1 MMMQTKKPA
10 ANPLMEIAERIREM
24 REIVGYSEAEMAEKT
39 EVSVEQYHSYEQG
52 TVDFP
57 FTFMHKCALAF
68 GVDMPILLILIGVIY
83 IVEILSVVLQV
94 TYFKISHGKRIFK
107 MAPIHHHFEMCGWN
121 ENKICFVFSG
131 VTLLAGIIGVL
142 LAVFGC

>member
-57 FTFMHKCALAF
+57 FT
-68 GVDMPILLILIGVIY
+68 
-83 IVEILSVVLQV
+83 SVSYTHL
-94 TYFKISHGKRIFK
+94 
-107 MAPIHHHFEMCGWN
+107 
-121 ENKICFVFSG
+121 
-131 VTLLAGIIGVL
+131 TLPTKLEV
-142 LAVFGC
+142 

>member
-68 GVDMPILLILIGVIY
+68 GVELTDLLEGQSAKLSSYTVTRRGMGPVTASEDGITILRRLRAAPD
-83 IVEILSVVLQV
+83 
-94 TYFKISHGKRIFK
+94 TAKI
-107 MAPIHHHFEMCGWN
+107 P
-121 ENKICFVFSG
+121 VYQ
-131 VTLLAGIIGVL
+131 
-142 LAVFGC
+142 

>member
-68 GVDMPILLILIGVIY
+68 GVELTDLLEGQSAK
-83 IVEILSVVLQV
+83 LSSYTV
-94 TYFKISHGKRIFK
+94 TRRGQRGR
-107 MAPIHHHFEMCGWN
+107 HHHSEHGGN
-121 ENKICFVFSG
+121 VPAE
-131 VTLLAGIIGVL
+131 AGDAVL
-142 LAVFGC
+142 GHLSIFQGAAEPAHPHHDARRPGI

>member
-39 EVSVEQYHSYEQG
+39 EVSVEQYRSYEQG

-68 GVDMPILLILIGVIY
+68 GVELTDLLEGQSAKLSSYTVTRRGMGPVTASEDGITALNSRLNPTSVKPKLLGRKKTTTDNVPTNDQQPI
-83 IVEILSVVLQV
+83 
-94 TYFKISHGKRIFK
+94 R
-107 MAPIHHHFEMCGWN
+107 
-121 ENKICFVFSG
+121 
-131 VTLLAGIIGVL
+131 
-142 LAVFGC
+142 

>member
-52 TVDFP
+52 TVSRLRSC
-57 FTFMHKCALAF
+57 TSARWRSAW
-68 GVDMPILLILIGVIY
+68 
-83 IVEILSVVLQV
+83 S
-94 TYFKISHGKRIFK
+94 
-107 MAPIHHHFEMCGWN
+107 
-121 ENKICFVFSG
+121 
-131 VTLLAGIIGVL
+131 
-142 LAVFGC
+142 